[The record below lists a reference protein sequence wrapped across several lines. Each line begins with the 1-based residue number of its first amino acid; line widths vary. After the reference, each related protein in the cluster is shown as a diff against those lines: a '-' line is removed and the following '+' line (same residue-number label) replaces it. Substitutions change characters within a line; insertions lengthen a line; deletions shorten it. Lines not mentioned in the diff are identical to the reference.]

1 MRNGQFMKFLSP
13 VSFPFETVRGGACG
27 FVCGTVLF
35 SVIAVPVLGQ
45 QTKSSPE
52 GVRACEP
59 NRQAGG
65 KKRQRKTERKT
76 EENAAVEGSACL
88 EIRQPALAVQEYLQE
103 FVRQERWNIGEEEIS
118 EDAWTLA
125 VYLKN
130 EELDEYTKIPEDPKI
145 DWRSGKALVN
155 IRTSDAKDGFTRLM
169 TTARFDGYGEPED
182 KFAPNR
188 DSWCLP
194 SKGVLEAKLI
204 NALKTRFARP

>member
-27 FVCGTVLF
+27 FVCGAVLF

-45 QTKSSPE
+45 QTKSPPE

-59 NRQAGG
+59 NGQAGG
-65 KKRQRKTERKT
+65 KKSQRKTKRQT
-76 EENAAVEGSACL
+76 EENAAIEGSDCL
-88 EIRQPALAVQEYLQE
+88 EIRQPA
-103 FVRQERWNIGEEEIS
+103 F
-118 EDAWTLA
+118 A

-155 IRTSDAKDGFTRLM
+155 IRTNEAKDGFTRLVV
-169 TTARFDGYGEPED
+169 TARFDGYGEPED

-188 DSWCLP
+188 ESWPLP

>member
-76 EENAAVEGSACL
+76 EANAAVEGSAWR
-88 EIRQPALAVQEYLQE
+88 EMRQTDFAVQE
-103 FVRQERWNIGEEEIS
+103 
-118 EDAWTLA
+118 
-125 VYLKN
+125 
-130 EELDEYTKIPEDPKI
+130 
-145 DWRSGKALVN
+145 
-155 IRTSDAKDGFTRLM
+155 
-169 TTARFDGYGEPED
+169 
-182 KFAPNR
+182 
-188 DSWCLP
+188 
-194 SKGVLEAKLI
+194 
-204 NALKTRFARP
+204 